1 MTNSVAELPGQR
13 ERIDTYLERSGL
25 ASRSPRVVP
34 LTGDA
39 SDRRYYRVLV
49 MDSPSIV
56 LSLYSAPFQFDSLSF
71 VNVALL
77 LKEMPT
83 PIPAVLGHA
92 EDLGVLALEDL
103 GDVTLQAHLGAV
115 TPAEHA
121 ARYRQAVALIAT
133 MQKRGAEL

>member
-49 MDSPSIV
+49 TDAPSIV
-56 LSLYSAPFQFDSLSF
+56 LSLYSAPFQFELERSF
-71 VNVALL
+71 DTL
-77 LKEMPT
+77 P
-83 PIPAVLGHA
+83 
-92 EDLGVLALEDL
+92 
-103 GDVTLQAHLGAV
+103 VTGS
-115 TPAEHA
+115 
-121 ARYRQAVALIAT
+121 R
-133 MQKRGAEL
+133 